1 MNKTIIHLALS
12 LLISSLI
19 MGCTSNKQNST
30 CSEQTQITSGKS
42 TKADVSRIFGSP
54 QNKEI
59 DDDGTERWI
68 YSSKQ
73 KQSIKTAWVRTPISE
88 EMRNLPNMKVTEE
101 IRGEG
106 TNQVQKV
113 IITPENMEEEIM
125 HKRIVTFDG
134 DTVTGLGMK
143 IGN

>member
-12 LLISSLI
+12 LLVSSSI
-19 MGCTSNKQNST
+19 IGCTSNKQNSA
-30 CSEQTQITSGKS
+30 CSEQTEITTGKS
-42 TKADVSRIFGSP
+42 TKADVLRIFGTP

-59 DDDGTERWI
+59 DGGTERWI
-68 YSSKQ
+68 YSSKG
-73 KQSIKTAWVRTPISE
+73 KPSIQTAWVRTPVKK
-88 EMRNLPNMKVTEE
+88 EMRNLPNIKVTEE

-113 IITPENMEEEIM
+113 IITPENMEEEVM
-125 HKRIVTFDG
+125 HQRIVTFDG
-134 DTVTGLGMK
+134 DTVSNLTFT